1 MFLPLRQ
8 LASRC
13 RPKLCRTVTRH
24 AISAPLSTSAADGA
38 RHRPSA
44 HRRPLEPDHDA
55 RQDSQD
61 GSIRGQ
67 PEPSQPRKTHAL
79 ICNAVSRK
87 TGHRE
92 DGPDRIESTAAPV
105 DLRPT
110 LAAKGAPLPVVGGKE
125 SLASYNLIR
134 QGPGSPLTTTVTKEQ
149 VRQFAAAQRFFEHGC
164 DFLYSAEALRHHPRN
179 EHVPEIVVLGASNVG
194 KSSFLNALVG
204 REGRAKVGQRPG
216 KTKLMNAF
224 GVGPRPQIPRSLVR
238 AGSAPPKHSLIL
250 VDTPGYGY
258 RSQAAWGAEIL
269 KYLEMRQR
277 LRGAVVLLSLI
288 KRQPSPEDLW
298 VLRALAE
305 LNTRTLVVVT
315 KADRQR
321 PAEWPLVC
329 SRMADAVLHE
339 MDSLDETV
347 CGYRWRAAVAGAESD
362 VYVTA
367 AGMDVD
373 GKLGNGAGMGGVR
386 AAILQMAGFDVRAE
400 VTKTADNVVY
410 AGPTV
415 SFDDIQWG

>member
-1 MFLPLRQ
+1 MSL
-8 LASRC
+8 
-13 RPKLCRTVTRH
+13 H
-24 AISAPLSTSAADGA
+24 
-38 RHRPSA
+38 
-44 HRRPLEPDHDA
+44 
-55 RQDSQD
+55 
-61 GSIRGQ
+61 
-67 PEPSQPRKTHAL
+67 
-79 ICNAVSRK
+79 
-87 TGHRE
+87 
-92 DGPDRIESTAAPV
+92 AAPK
-105 DLRPT
+105 D
-110 LAAKGAPLPVVGGKE
+110 
-125 SLASYNLIR
+125 SIASYSLIR
-134 QGPGSPLTTTVTKEQ
+134 KGPGSPLTTTVTKDQ

-179 EHVPEIVVLGASNVG
+179 EHIPEIVVLGASNVG

-204 REGRAKVGQRPG
+204 KEGRAKVGQRPG

-224 GVGPRPQIPRSLVR
+224 GVGPRPQTPRSLVR
-238 AGSAPPKHSLIL
+238 TGSAPPKHSLIL

-258 RSQAAWGAEIL
+258 RSQATWGAEIL

-288 KRQPSPEDLW
+288 KRKPSAEDMW

-329 SRMADAVLHE
+329 SRMADAVLRE
-339 MDSLDETV
+339 MNSLDETV
-347 CGYRWRAAVAGAESD
+347 CGNRWRAAVAGAESD

-367 AGMDVD
+367 AGMDLE

-386 AAILQMAGFDVRAE
+386 AAILQMAGFDVRTE
-400 VTKTADNVVY
+400 VTKTAENVVY

>member
-1 MFLPLRQ
+1 MQ
-8 LASRC
+8 C
-13 RPKLCRTVTRH
+13 
-24 AISAPLSTSAADGA
+24 
-38 RHRPSA
+38 
-44 HRRPLEPDHDA
+44 
-55 RQDSQD
+55 Q
-61 GSIRGQ
+61 
-67 PEPSQPRKTHAL
+67 
-79 ICNAVSRK
+79 
-87 TGHRE
+87 
-92 DGPDRIESTAAPV
+92 STAAPV

-110 LAAKGAPLPVVGGKE
+110 LAAKGAPLPV
-125 SLASYNLIR
+125 
-134 QGPGSPLTTTVTKEQ
+134 

-224 GVGPRPQIPRSLVR
+224 GVGPR
-238 AGSAPPKHSLIL
+238 LIL